1 MFDGNPVIASYM
13 DTPEQPKQQIVLETE
28 ADPGLLQHPRW
39 SAL

>member
-1 MFDGNPVIASYM
+1 MESVDVDGLKRAFHSVVS
-13 DTPEQPKQQIVLETE
+13 E